1 MVQKK
6 ALVIDVAIQSDSKIR
21 KKEHKKIGKYE
32 GLKEELEKM
41 WELNATVVPDVDKL
55 SLS

>member
-1 MVQKK
+1 M
-6 ALVIDVAIQSDSKIR
+6 
-21 KKEHKKIGKYE
+21 IGKYE

-55 SLS
+55 SPS